1 MSIYVVIDLKHWT
14 DAESTVSIHHG
25 KQLRLLS
32 LLPVFFPLEV
42 IAVAAE
48 DFALGAF

>member
-14 DAESTVSIHHG
+14 DAESTVSTQRG

-32 LLPVFFPLEV
+32 LLLVFSPLEV
-42 IAVAAE
+42 IAVEAE
-48 DFALGAF
+48 DSAPGAF